1 MPNLTTITLPAQISV
16 IEPAA
21 FANDGA
27 VTAINLQDLKKL
39 SVLNPIFH
47 EGVVNAGV
55 FTWTNPINGFTISA
69 TSKEVSIPITNLIL
83 PDGGALTYINPG
95 ALQLLDIT
103 EVVIPATVQEV
114 WDYALQGCI
123 NLKKFIWND
132 APQSWIQNN
141 TFRGDDHMQQVS
153 IVTKKNGAGLT
164 IYGSGDP
171 IDLIFKGNSKDALTF
186 IVNAEDYAILVADGW
201 TEANLKFCTLTT
213 EGASEYEFKAAGK
226 SGDYYYATYYNNAQ
240 ATWFPADKF
249 EVFSSVVEGS
259 NVVLKPA
266 STEGGYYKVA
276 KGTGKNSVCVIRSK
290 EQKASYELK
299 NASFNDLSTMPTDN
313 ELKVSTTDFT
323 PSRLKYQYKFGVKGG
338 VVAFYR
344 VVSGTIK
351 KGQVFIEATTAADRL
366 NIVLEGEAT
375 AINGVATKAA
385 ENNGA
390 IYNLNG
396 VRVKSAQKGV
406 YIQNGKKFVK

>member
-27 VTAINLQDLKKL
+27 VTAINLQDLKTL

-47 EGVVNAGV
+47 DGVVNGITST
-55 FTWTNPINGFTISA
+55 FTVIGPWTIGT
-69 TSKEVSIPITNLIL
+69 TSNEVAIALSSVTL
-83 PDGGALTYINPG
+83 PADGALTAINPG
-95 ALQLLDIT
+95 ALQLLNIKEID
-103 EVVIPATVQEV
+103 IPATVTNIGE
-114 WDYALQGCI
+114 YALQGCI
-123 NLKKFIWND
+123 SLEKFSWNE
-132 APQSWIQNN
+132 APQRWIENN
-141 TFRGDDHMQQVS
+141 TFRGDDHMKVVKM
-153 IVTKKNGAGLT
+153 VTTSPGSTLNITGAT
-164 IYGSGDP
+164 SAGDP
-171 IDLIFKGNSKDALTF
+171 VDLIFKGNSKDELTF
-186 IVNAEDYAILVADGW
+186 IVNTEDYQSLLAAGW

-213 EGASEYEFKAAGK
+213 EGASEFEFKASSKTGE
-226 SGDYYYATYYNNAQ
+226 YYYATYNNASQ
-240 ATWFPADKF
+240 ATWFPEENF
-249 EVFSSVVEGS
+249 EVFSAVVEGS
-259 NVVLKPA
+259 DVVLKPA
-266 STEGGYYKVA
+266 ASEGGYFKVK
-276 KGTGKNSVCVIRSK
+276 KGEPCIIRSK
-290 EQKASYELK
+290 VQKAEYELK
-299 NASFNDLSTMPTDN
+299 NASFNNISTMPTDN
-313 ELKVSTTDFT
+313 ELIVAAADFT
-323 PSRLKYQYKFGVKGG
+323 PSRLKYQYKLAVKSG

-351 KGQVFIEATTAADRL
+351 KNTIYIQASTASDRL

-396 VRVKSAQKGV
+396 VRVKSAQKGI